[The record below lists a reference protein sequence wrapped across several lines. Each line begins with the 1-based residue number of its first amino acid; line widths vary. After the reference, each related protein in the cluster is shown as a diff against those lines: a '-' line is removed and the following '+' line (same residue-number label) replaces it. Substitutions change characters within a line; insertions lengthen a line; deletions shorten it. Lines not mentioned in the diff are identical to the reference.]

1 MLEAVRTGSGE
12 GAVIGRSSRRRILR
26 LPAAWWRCGIGLTR
40 SLLGGAA
47 VGSVRVDPICRKR
60 REVADISP
68 AGPDATDHLK
78 LANGPW
84 RRKPAA
90 YAEDYLAMAVTI
102 TSGLVEAYSLCPR
115 KAFLLMTGA

>member
-1 MLEAVRTGSGE
+1 MFDAVKTGSGE
-12 GAVIGRSSRRRILR
+12 GAVTGLSRRWRILR
-26 LPAAWWRCGIGLTR
+26 LPAAWCRCGIGFTR
-40 SLLGGAA
+40 SLLVGAA

-90 YAEDYLAMAVTI
+90 FAEDHLAMAVTI
-102 TSGLVEAYSLCPR
+102 TSD
-115 KAFLLMTGA
+115 